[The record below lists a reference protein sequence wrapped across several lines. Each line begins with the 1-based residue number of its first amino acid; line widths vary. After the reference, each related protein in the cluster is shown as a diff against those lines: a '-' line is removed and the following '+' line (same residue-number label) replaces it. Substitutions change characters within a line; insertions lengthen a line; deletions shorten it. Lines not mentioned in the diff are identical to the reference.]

1 MTFIVSRRVLLVGVA
16 LAVLVTGCAAAE
28 SPAPSASAAP
38 SALAQAPSSSIV
50 AEPSE
55 SPSPSAPPSPA
66 VTIYVVRKGDTL
78 ISIAKKHHVTL
89 AALRKANP
97 QVTDPTKL
105 HPGDKLTVPA
115 P

>member
-1 MTFIVSRRVLLVGVA
+1 MAALVA
-16 LAVLVTGCAAAE
+16 GCGAAE

-38 SALAQAPSSSIV
+38 SVFPEVPSPSIV
-50 AEPSE
+50 AEPSASAAPAA
-55 SPSPSAPPSPA
+55 SPSSPA
-66 VTIYVVRKGDTL
+66 TIYVVRKGDTL
-78 ISIAKKHHVTL
+78 IGIAKQHHITL

-105 HPGDKLTVPA
+105 HPGDKLTVPS